1 VDYVAAAFE
10 RAKTGYE
17 AREKLFARPAQP
29 RSFGPLTGLEGDFSN
44 GSFGAAR
51 LVRKG
56 GSLVL
61 TLKATGAEL
70 ELEPW
75 DGDVFTVRILP
86 TGRYAPVAESSGPLP
101 LCFAQ
106 FQTGQDGKLDR
117 LRLFFEDGQNYVF
130 RREAAAGP

>member
-1 VDYVAAAFE
+1 M
-10 RAKTGYE
+10 
-17 AREKLFARPAQP
+17 
-29 RSFGPLTGLEGDFSN
+29 
-44 GSFGAAR
+44 
-51 LVRKG
+51 
-56 GSLVL
+56 
-61 TLKATGAEL
+61 
-70 ELEPW
+70 
-75 DGDVFTVRILP
+75 RILP